1 MEQVLSECSGARV
14 LVKSG
19 PAKPKLEGLSKAQ
32 WSLAKLAIFNK
43 LVTEGELDEQGMLD
57 YMSHTAYMYRLML
70 SKDKASFCRI
80 LTPLNQCGSHPQIPG
95 RSLTGMTASLSYC
108 GDVRTQSSV
117 VRPLVFF
124 PHLKRDTQRLR
135 TCRSSLSPSP

>member
-32 WSLAKLAIFNK
+32 WSLANLAIFNK

-70 SKDKASFCRI
+70 SKDKASVFQYDREYRREQSQHQFRWGTHA
-80 LTPLNQCGSHPQIPG
+80 LHLN
-95 RSLTGMTASLSYC
+95 
-108 GDVRTQSSV
+108 DVC
-117 VRPLVFF
+117 
-124 PHLKRDTQRLR
+124 LR
-135 TCRSSLSPSP
+135 QKTV

>member
-32 WSLAKLAIFNK
+32 WSLANLTIFNK

-57 YMSHTAYMYRLML
+57 HMSHTAYMYCCQKIR
-70 SKDKASFCRI
+70 
-80 LTPLNQCGSHPQIPG
+80 HP
-95 RSLTGMTASLSYC
+95 SSSMTGNTGVNSLSISS
-108 GDVRTQSSV
+108 GGAHMHRT
-117 VRPLVFF
+117 
-124 PHLKRDTQRLR
+124 
-135 TCRSSLSPSP
+135 